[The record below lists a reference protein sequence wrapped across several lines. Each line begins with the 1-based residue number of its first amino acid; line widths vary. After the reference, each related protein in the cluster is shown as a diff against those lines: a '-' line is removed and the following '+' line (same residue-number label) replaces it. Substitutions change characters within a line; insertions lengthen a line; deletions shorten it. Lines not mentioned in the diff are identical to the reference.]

1 MLSRRRFL
9 QAGAFGLVGSIGI
22 AGYGAGIEPHFRLVT
37 TAYDLAVPQWP
48 ASRPPLRIAVFADLH
63 VQEPWMPV
71 DRVRRIVGAAN
82 RAGADLIVVLGDIAR
97 SMRRFGSQPLPA
109 GDWSPALAALR
120 APLGV
125 HAILGNHDWW
135 SGVDEVRDGIRAA
148 GMTLHENDAVKIE
161 AGDHRFWLA
170 GLGDQ
175 WAFGPG
181 RGVDDLPGTLAQ
193 VRDDDPVVLLVHEP
207 DIFVDV
213 PPRVAVTLAGHT
225 HGGQVALPFLGRPL
239 VPSVYGARF
248 AYGHVVEAGR
258 HLVVSGG
265 LGTSVLPVRL
275 GVPPEITVVTV
286 RGA

>member
-1 MLSRRRFL
+1 MLSRRRFV
-9 QAGAFGLVGSIGI
+9 QAGGVGLAGAIGL
-22 AGYGAGIEPHFRLVT
+22 AGYAGGIEPHFRLAT
-37 TAYDLAVPQWP
+37 TAYDLALPRWP
-48 ASRPPLRIAVFADLH
+48 SARPPLRIAVVADLH
-63 VQEPWMPV
+63 AQDPWMPI
-71 DRVRRIVGAAN
+71 DRIRRIVGAAN
-82 RAGADLIVVLGDIAR
+82 RAGADLIVVLGDIASSINR
-97 SMRRFGSQPLPA
+97 YGTRPLPA
-109 GDWSPALAALR
+109 SDWSPALAALQ

-125 HAILGNHDWW
+125 HAVLGNHDWW
-135 SGVDEVRDGIRAA
+135 YDVDDVRDGIRAA

-161 AGDHRFWLA
+161 AGDHRLWLA

-175 WAFGPG
+175 WAFGAG
-181 RGVDDLPGTLAQ
+181 RGVDDLAGTLARVQ
-193 VRDDDPVVLLVHEP
+193 DDDPVVLLVHEP

-213 PPRVAVTLAGHT
+213 PPSVAVTLAGHT
-225 HGGQVALPFLGRPL
+225 HGGQVALPFLGRPI

-248 AYGHVVEAGR
+248 AYGHVVEDGR